1 MQANETAEQEG
12 KESQD
17 EDVAQLAD
25 LPTRVSDVP
34 GTPDQPRREAGAG
47 NFTDNLVR
55 LLGMHALSQHLAAQ
69 LVGVSNT
76 TMSAWMTGKSTP
88 SLSKAVAVAE
98 LFEVS
103 AERLISAPF
112 ADLLSRELADPERF
126 ARVEERLR
134 SSQRPVSNR

>member
-1 MQANETAEQEG
+1 MRANETAEEKG
-12 KESQD
+12 SEVRH
-17 EDVAQLAD
+17 EDMARLAD
-25 LPTRVSDVP
+25 SPTRVSDVP
-34 GTPDQPRREAGAG
+34 GTPDQTPREAGAG

-103 AERLISAPF
+103 ADRLISAPF
-112 ADLLSRELADPERF
+112 ADLLARELADPERF

-134 SSQRPVSNR
+134 SSQRPTPGR